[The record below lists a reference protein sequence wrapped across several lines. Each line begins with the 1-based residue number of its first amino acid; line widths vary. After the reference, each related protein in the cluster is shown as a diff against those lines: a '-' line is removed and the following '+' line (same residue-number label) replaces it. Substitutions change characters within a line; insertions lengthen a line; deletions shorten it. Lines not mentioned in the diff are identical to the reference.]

1 MTRATKTTGA
11 RTGWIFRPRAAR
23 AKREQRRILTAS
35 TTALKREFN
44 RALRA
49 VFLQIREHQGKDGAV
64 GFPPGNAQNTVA
76 MGPVFSTA
84 LAVLILNVQDSRLV
98 FDEDYRVPS
107 LF

>member
-1 MTRATKTTGA
+1 MRALRRTDPGA
-11 RTGWIFRPRAAR
+11 R
-23 AKREQRRILTAS
+23 
-35 TTALKREFN
+35 EFS

-49 VFLQIREHQGKDGAV
+49 VFLQIREHQSKDGAV

-84 LAVLILNVQDSRLV
+84 LSVLILNVQNSRLV